1 MNPQLNESTL
11 LVVDDEKQNRLLLT
25 ELFEGEYKIIQ
36 AKNGLQALER
46 ARSHAPDLILLDV
59 LMPEMDGMAT
69 IRALKREDATRNIP
83 VIFITA
89 LDSPTDEEQGLNLG
103 AVDYIAKP
111 FHPSIVRV
119 RVRNHLQIVHQRR
132 LLEQLAALDGLT
144 GIPNRRRFDESYALE
159 WRRCQRA
166 GQPLSLVVA
175 DVDHFKA
182 YNDYYGHVAGDQCL
196 QRVTVALSSVLGRA
210 GDLLARYGGEEFA
223 VLLPGAD
230 APSAL
235 SVALRL
241 EEAVRALA
249 LEHRGSECCGNVTV
263 SMGVASLQPAQYAGG
278 DGQARAGVDAAQA
291 LFQQADAALYTAKQ
305 TGRNRVVLYGADC
318 MAALHPSEWAPLT
331 PARFQ

>member
-1 MNPQLNESTL
+1 MNPQFNESTL

-25 ELFEGEYKIIQ
+25 ELFEGEYKVIQ

-182 YNDYYGHVAGDQCL
+182 YNDTLGHAAGDRVLQEVAAVLRQCA
-196 QRVTVALSSVLGRA
+196 RRP
-210 GDLLARYGGEEFA
+210 GDLAARYGGEEF
-223 VLLPGAD
+223 VLLLPETGAQE
-230 APSAL
+230 AQMLAEELRAKLEARGLTHPASPVGA
-235 SVALRL
+235 SVTL
-241 EEAVRALA
+241 
-249 LEHRGSECCGNVTV
+249 
-263 SMGVASLQPAQYAGG
+263 SMGGASTTPMQAEADPAFFP
-278 DGQARAGVDAAQA
+278 
-291 LFQQADAALYTAKQ
+291 LADAALYQAKAS
-305 TGRNRVVLYGADC
+305 GRNCVRW
-318 MAALHPSEWAPLT
+318 AAA
-331 PARFQ
+331 

>member
-1 MNPQLNESTL
+1 MNPQFNESTL

-25 ELFEGEYKIIQ
+25 ELFEGEYKVIQ

-182 YNDYYGHVAGDQCL
+182 YNDTLGHAAGDRVLQEVAAVLRQCA
-196 QRVTVALSSVLGRA
+196 RRP
-210 GDLLARYGGEEFA
+210 GDLAARYGGEEF
-223 VLLPGAD
+223 VLLLPETGAQE
-230 APSAL
+230 AQMLAEELRAKLEARGLTHPASPVGASVTL
-235 SVALRL
+235 SIGGASTTPMQA
-241 EEAVRALA
+241 EAD
-249 LEHRGSECCGNVTV
+249 
-263 SMGVASLQPAQYAGG
+263 PAFFP
-278 DGQARAGVDAAQA
+278 
-291 LFQQADAALYTAKQ
+291 LADAALYQAKAS
-305 TGRNRVVLYGADC
+305 GRNCVRWS
-318 MAALHPSEWAPLT
+318 AA
-331 PARFQ
+331 

>member
-1 MNPQLNESTL
+1 MNPQNGHFTL
-11 LVVDDEKQNRLLLT
+11 LIVDDDKHNRLLLT

-46 ARSHAPDLILLDV
+46 ARAHAPDLILLDV

-182 YNDYYGHVAGDQCL
+182 YNDTLGHAAGDRVLQEVAAVLRQCA
-196 QRVTVALSSVLGRA
+196 RRP
-210 GDLLARYGGEEFA
+210 GDLAARYGGEEF
-223 VLLPGAD
+223 VLLLPETGAQE
-230 APSAL
+230 AQMLAEELRAKLEARGLTHPASPVGASVTL
-235 SVALRL
+235 SIGGASTTPMQA
-241 EEAVRALA
+241 EAD
-249 LEHRGSECCGNVTV
+249 
-263 SMGVASLQPAQYAGG
+263 PAFFP
-278 DGQARAGVDAAQA
+278 
-291 LFQQADAALYTAKQ
+291 LADAALYQAKAS
-305 TGRNRVVLYGADC
+305 GRNCVRW
-318 MAALHPSEWAPLT
+318 AAA
-331 PARFQ
+331 

>member
-1 MNPQLNESTL
+1 MNPQFNESTL

-25 ELFEGEYKIIQ
+25 ELFEGEYKVIQ

-182 YNDYYGHVAGDQCL
+182 YNDTLGHAAGDRVLQEVAAVLRQCA
-196 QRVTVALSSVLGRA
+196 RRP
-210 GDLLARYGGEEFA
+210 GDLAARYGGEEF
-223 VLLPGAD
+223 VLLLPETGAQE
-230 APSAL
+230 AQMLAEELRAKLEARGLTHPASPVGTSVTL
-235 SVALRL
+235 SIGGASTTPMQA
-241 EEAVRALA
+241 EAD
-249 LEHRGSECCGNVTV
+249 
-263 SMGVASLQPAQYAGG
+263 PAFFP
-278 DGQARAGVDAAQA
+278 
-291 LFQQADAALYTAKQ
+291 LADAALYQAKAS
-305 TGRNRVVLYGADC
+305 GRNCVRW
-318 MAALHPSEWAPLT
+318 AAA
-331 PARFQ
+331 

>member
-1 MNPQLNESTL
+1 MNPQFNESTL

-25 ELFEGEYKIIQ
+25 ELFEGEYKVIQ

-144 GIPNRRRFDESYALE
+144 GIPNRRRFDEALAQE
-159 WRRCQRA
+159 WSRCQRS
-166 GQPLSLVVA
+166 GLPLSLIVA
-175 DVDHFKA
+175 DVDQFKQ
-182 YNDYYGHVAGDQCL
+182 YNDTLGHAAGDRVL
-196 QRVTVALSSVLGRA
+196 QDVAAALRQA
-210 GDLLARYGGEEFA
+210 ARRPGDLAARYGGEEF
-223 VLLPGAD
+223 VLLLPETD
-230 APSAL
+230 APQAQQLADELLQRMAARKLPHPAASAAPCVTL
-235 SVALRL
+235 SLGGITTIPASNEVAPDFFER
-241 EEAVRALA
+241 
-249 LEHRGSECCGNVTV
+249 
-263 SMGVASLQPAQYAGG
+263 
-278 DGQARAGVDAAQA
+278 
-291 LFQQADAALYTAKQ
+291 ADAALYQAKAQ
-305 TGRNRVVLYGADC
+305 GRNRWC
-318 MAALHPSEWAPLT
+318 WAPAT
-331 PARFQ
+331 

>member
-1 MNPQLNESTL
+1 MNPQFNESTL

-25 ELFEGEYKIIQ
+25 ELFEGEYKVIQ

-89 LDSPTDEEQGLNLG
+89 LDSPTDEEQGLNPG

-182 YNDYYGHVAGDQCL
+182 YNDTLGHAAGDRVLQEVAAVLRQCA
-196 QRVTVALSSVLGRA
+196 RRP
-210 GDLLARYGGEEFA
+210 GDLAARYGGEEF
-223 VLLPGAD
+223 VLLLPETGAQE
-230 APSAL
+230 AQMLAEELRAKLEARGLTHPASPVGASVTL
-235 SVALRL
+235 SIGGASTTPMQA
-241 EEAVRALA
+241 EAD
-249 LEHRGSECCGNVTV
+249 
-263 SMGVASLQPAQYAGG
+263 PAFFP
-278 DGQARAGVDAAQA
+278 
-291 LFQQADAALYTAKQ
+291 LADAALYQAKAS
-305 TGRNRVVLYGADC
+305 GRNCVRW
-318 MAALHPSEWAPLT
+318 AAA
-331 PARFQ
+331 

>member
-1 MNPQLNESTL
+1 MNPQNGHFTL
-11 LVVDDEKQNRLLLT
+11 LIVDDDKHNRLLLT
-25 ELFEGEYKIIQ
+25 ELFEGEYKVIQ

-182 YNDYYGHVAGDQCL
+182 YNDTLGHAAGDRVLQEVAAVLRQCA
-196 QRVTVALSSVLGRA
+196 RRP
-210 GDLLARYGGEEFA
+210 GDLAARYGGEEF
-223 VLLPGAD
+223 VLLLPETGAQE
-230 APSAL
+230 AQMLAEELRAKLEARGLTHPASPVGASVTL
-235 SVALRL
+235 SIGGASTTPMQA
-241 EEAVRALA
+241 EAD
-249 LEHRGSECCGNVTV
+249 
-263 SMGVASLQPAQYAGG
+263 PAFFP
-278 DGQARAGVDAAQA
+278 
-291 LFQQADAALYTAKQ
+291 LADAALYQAKAS
-305 TGRNRVVLYGADC
+305 GRNCVRW
-318 MAALHPSEWAPLT
+318 AAA
-331 PARFQ
+331 